1 MRRFPL
7 DKNYAFLLEN
17 QNISISEVLRR
28 AGLPE
33 DLFARKDAFLTDEEY
48 MRFMDSIDRSVQN
61 PEYEKFLLCKFETGN
76 SDQIIWMIHFLQE
89 SEVLW

>member
-7 DKNYAFLLEN
+7 DKNYSLLLKN
-17 QNISISEVLRR
+17 QNISISEVLLR

-48 MRFMDSIDRSVQN
+48 MRFMDSMRV
-61 PEYEKFLLCKFETGN
+61 
-76 SDQIIWMIHFLQE
+76 
-89 SEVLW
+89 